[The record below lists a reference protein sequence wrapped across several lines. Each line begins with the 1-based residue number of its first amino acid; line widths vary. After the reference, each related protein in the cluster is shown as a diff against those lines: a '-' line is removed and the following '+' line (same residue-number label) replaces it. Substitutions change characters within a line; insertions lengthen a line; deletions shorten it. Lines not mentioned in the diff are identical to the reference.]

1 MNLYYKQPKA
11 KARASQKFEENPKT
25 NPAQIEIKPIFQRR
39 RQKHLASCMECI
51 LLLVNQLLFIVMLNP
66 GNKFQE
72 TGRADSGW
80 TGFGSTSEQASIDF
94 AWLKVGLKMDVL
106 QAGPGRCSVLL
117 ICTGRNIVLGQIIRV
132 KPKAIVQI
140 QICHYL

>member
-1 MNLYYKQPKA
+1 M
-11 KARASQKFEENPKT
+11 R
-25 NPAQIEIKPIFQRR
+25 
-39 RQKHLASCMECI
+39 LASYMECI
-51 LLLVNQLLFIVMLNP
+51 LLLVNLLLIIVLLNP
-66 GNKFQE
+66 GDKFQE

-80 TGFGSTSEQASIDF
+80 TRFGSTSEQASIDF

-106 QAGPGRCSVLL
+106 PAGPGRCSVLL

-132 KPKAIVQI
+132 TPKAIVQI